1 MDIDIKGAKILFVI
15 FGIKISQIQVV
26 SWLIIFLIFL
36 ACFWMTYNM
45 KTKAVSR
52 KQIIAEYIVN
62 TANKFVLDNMGR
74 SLSFFSPFILAIMLL
89 SLLSTLSELVFLKPP
104 TSDLNTIL
112 GWSILV
118 FFMIIY
124 YKVKTQGIFKFLK
137 SYTEPIAVLTPFNL
151 ISDIAIPISMA
162 FRHFGNVVSGI
173 IVVSLVY
180 SALASLSG
188 FVLSGFPIWISNI
201 PIFQLGIPVVL
212 LAYFDLFG
220 GVLQAF
226 IFCMLTMIYIKM
238 ATEQE

>member
-188 FVLSGFPIWISNI
+188 FVLSGFPVWISNI